1 MYFKLDFLILTI
13 MIYGSWV
20 QNEIMGRTIPS
31 YRLASEI
38 EESSGK
44 YSGNGWTKKTER
56 YLIKCS
62 LIHDILT
69 PLVVTRA
76 DQN

>member
-1 MYFKLDFLILTI
+1 MGPKMKLWVELFLHIDLH
-13 MIYGSWV
+13 
-20 QNEIMGRTIPS
+20 PK
-31 YRLASEI
+31 LK
-38 EESSGK
+38 ESSGK

-76 DQN
+76 DQY